1 MTFLDAIRYLTGV
14 AMLVGSTRSLLT
26 SPAAF
31 AKFGLPKPPHWLHL
45 FFLAWGIL
53 AFALPTDVYIK
64 LCLPLIFLAGYFG
77 RRWALPPAR
86 SAIPSS

>member
-26 SPAAF
+26 RPATY
-31 AKFGLPKPPHWLHL
+31 AKIGLPKPHLWLHL
-45 FFLAWGIL
+45 FFLGWGVL

-64 LCLPLIFLAGYFG
+64 LCLPLIFLGGYLG
-77 RRWALPPAR
+77 RRWARPPAR
-86 SAIPSS
+86 PAIPST